1 MITLRD
7 IAAAVQG
14 DLIGDGDIPI
24 DGVAGI
30 QGSREGQISF
40 LSHGSYLKYVPQCR
54 ASALIIGRKTSL
66 DDVKGMNVIVVD
78 NPDLAYIEVVGMF
91 REETSMPAGVDPQA
105 VVSPEADV
113 AASACVGPFAC
124 IERKAR
130 IGENVTVYPFCYIG
144 PGVTIGEGSIIY
156 PHVTI
161 YRDTTIGKNVII
173 HANSVIASDG
183 FSYTWDGKK
192 HAKIPQVGSVIIED
206 DAEIGANTAI
216 DRASLDAT
224 VIGKGTKIDNLV
236 QVAHN
241 VRIGQ
246 NSIIVSQVGIA
257 GSAHI
262 GNNVVLA
269 GQTGVK
275 DHVTIGDQV
284 MAGGRTGITKDVPAG
299 SLIWGTPHMPHKEF
313 IRLQLYIK
321 KLPALFERIR
331 EIEKRLFPEED
342 DDRHK

>member
-1 MITLRD
+1 MIRLRD
-7 IAAAVQG
+7 IAAAVDG

-24 DGVAGI
+24 DGIAGI
-30 QGSREGQISF
+30 QSARGGQITF
-40 LSHGSYLKYVPQCR
+40 LSHASYLRYVSTCR
-54 ASALIIGRKTSL
+54 ASALIIGKKIPR
-66 DDVKGMNVIVVD
+66 DDVREMNVIIVD

-91 REETSMPAGVDPQA
+91 RKEPPASPGIDA
-105 VVSPEADV
+105 RAFVSPEAEV
-113 AASACVGPFAC
+113 AASASVGPFAC
-124 IERKAR
+124 IERQAK
-130 IGENVTVYPFCYIG
+130 IGERATIYPFCYIG
-144 PGVTIGEGSIIY
+144 PNVTIGEGSTIY
-156 PHVTI
+156 PHVAI

-173 HANSVIASDG
+173 HANSVIAADG
-183 FSYTWDGKK
+183 FSYTWDGKR

-206 DAEIGANTAI
+206 DVEIGANTDI
-216 DRASLDAT
+216 DRAALEAT
-224 VIGKGTKIDNLV
+224 VVGRGTKIDNLV

-241 VRIGQ
+241 VTIGQ

-275 DHVTIGDQV
+275 DHVSVGDQV

-299 SLIWGTPHMPHKEF
+299 SLIWGTPHMPHKEYM
-313 IRLQLYIK
+313 RLQMYIK
-321 KLPALFERIR
+321 KLPALFQRIR
-331 EIEKRLFPEED
+331 ELEKRLTPEED

>member
-7 IAAAVQG
+7 IAAAVKG

-24 DGVAGI
+24 HGFAGI
-30 QGSREGQISF
+30 QGAQEGQITF
-40 LSHGSYLKYVPQCR
+40 LSHASYLRYVPQCR
-54 ASALIIGRKTSL
+54 ASALIIGKKTSP
-66 DDVKGMNVIVVD
+66 DDVRGMNVIIVD

-91 REETSMPAGVDPQA
+91 REDEPRPAGIDPRA
-105 VVSPEADV
+105 LVSPEAEV
-113 AASACVGPFAC
+113 AASASVGPFAC
-124 IERKAR
+124 IEKRAR
-130 IGENVTVYPFCYIG
+130 IGERVTIYPFCYIG
-144 PGVTIGEGSIIY
+144 PGVAIGEGSVIY

-161 YRDTTIGKNVII
+161 YRDTTIGRNVII
-173 HANSVIASDG
+173 HAGTVIASDG
-183 FSYTWDGKK
+183 FSYTWDGAR

-206 DAEIGANTAI
+206 DVEIGANTAV
-216 DRASLDAT
+216 DRASIDAT
-224 VIGKGTKIDNLV
+224 VIGRGTKIDNLV

-275 DHVTIGDQV
+275 DHVTVGDQV

-313 IRLQLYIK
+313 MRLQMYIK
-321 KLPALFERIR
+321 KLPALFEKIKDM
-331 EIEKRLFPEED
+331 EKKLSPEEN